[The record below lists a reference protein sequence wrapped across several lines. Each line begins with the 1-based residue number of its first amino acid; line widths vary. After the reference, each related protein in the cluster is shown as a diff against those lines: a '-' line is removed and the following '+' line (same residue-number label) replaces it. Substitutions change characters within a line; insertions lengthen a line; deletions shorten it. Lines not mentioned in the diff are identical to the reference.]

1 MLLEPK
7 PCLFVLTINR
17 HGATDRGRRIMSKLS
32 KGIFGT
38 IAVSLTL
45 GTLGAVQLAAGRDLA
60 AGNSEAV
67 NTSAAINRA
76 AKADRA
82 GGAAGS
88 AAPTR
93 TISLRLDALTATSVL
108 IRLPVTQGNGKEA
121 RNSVPAPAPAVAK
134 PQARKTAVACEP
146 PVSVLTEVAKR
157 LEPGRCVT

>member
-1 MLLEPK
+1 MSQLSRGIL
-7 PCLFVLTINR
+7 
-17 HGATDRGRRIMSKLS
+17 GA
-32 KGIFGT
+32 
-38 IAVSLTL
+38 IAISLTF
-45 GTLGAVQLAAGRDLA
+45 GAALAANRDLGGTQA
-60 AGNSEAV
+60 SAVTSE
-67 NTSAAINRA
+67 AINRA

-82 GGAAGS
+82 DGAAGS

-121 RNSVPAPAPAVAK
+121 RNNVPAPPVAK
-134 PQARKTAVACEP
+134 PQVRKTTVACEP

>member
-1 MLLEPK
+1 MSQLSRGIL
-7 PCLFVLTINR
+7 
-17 HGATDRGRRIMSKLS
+17 GA
-32 KGIFGT
+32 
-38 IAVSLTL
+38 IAVSLTF
-45 GTLGAVQLAAGRDLA
+45 GAALAANRDLA
-60 AGNSEAV
+60 GTQISAASSEAV

-76 AKADRA
+76 AKVDRA
-82 GGAAGS
+82 DGAAGS